1 LEEILIDLQRR
12 FSRMRCRASNV
23 ALLCA
28 AGGG

>member
-23 ALLCA
+23 ALLRA